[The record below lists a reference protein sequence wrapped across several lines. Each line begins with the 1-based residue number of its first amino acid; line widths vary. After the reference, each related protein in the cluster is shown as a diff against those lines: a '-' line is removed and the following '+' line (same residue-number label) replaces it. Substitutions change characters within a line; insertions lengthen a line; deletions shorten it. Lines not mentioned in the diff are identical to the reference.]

1 MVVGEKRARAKR
13 LAKYVIIAAW
23 AVWPALSGCRA
34 AKGPST
40 VKPPSAYRADLFHI
54 TEKINA
60 YLAENT
66 PEDTQRRELQQT
78 VGATAHEYAMLAAEA
93 RPLQGKTGDAEYGEI
108 AARAEDGEIVAGNL
122 AGALAVDPA
131 KKPDAVPNLAGAVD
145 DWVAYNDELA
155 SRDNADAPFK
165 PNRWWATPPWRR
177 VLGTGGEHNE

>member
-1 MVVGEKRARAKR
+1 MW
-13 LAKYVIIAAW
+13 LAFA
-23 AVWPALSGCRA
+23 GCRA
-34 AKGPST
+34 VKGPSQI
-40 VKPPSAYRADLFHI
+40 KAASAYRADLFHI

-93 RPLQGKTGDAEYGEI
+93 GPLQGKTGDAEYGEI

-122 AGALAVDPA
+122 AGALAADPA
-131 KKPDAVPNLAGAVD
+131 QKPEAVPTLAAAVD

-155 SRDNADAPFK
+155 SRGNADAPFK
-165 PNRWWATPPWRR
+165 PNRWWETPPWRR
-177 VLGTGGEHNE
+177 TLGTGGEPGLGTEHGEKGAPSVD